1 MKKLTA
7 YGNLVCNANFE
18 MDYQG

>member
-18 MDYQG
+18 MDYQ